1 MKGSILRAYISE
13 NIEKAQRENIPSAV
27 SKFLDSASL
36 SAAAAL
42 ARSTAGRFIFWGG
55 FEGAERVVML
65 SVPDYIDS
73 DDPNEIFTVY
83 ADGCPLRAVR
93 IEKDKFSDI
102 GHRDYLG
109 AVMGLGLTRE
119 SVGDICVHSDGCD
132 IVALPNAAKY
142 IEDNLTGAGRATL
155 KAKQIPLG
163 EVRAPQVNIKE
174 TSITVASPRL
184 DAVAGEIFSLSRSAA
199 AQAIAGR
206 GDGKRRAGVESRPP
220 PLPKRQNRSARQGQ
234 SDSRRRVHADEK
246 RQSQNRGQKIRVI
259 IRKDIQVAY
268 LIIERYFGDMD
279 DCFIKSITNQK
290 QSDELFALAQGQC
303 YTSLGGYIA
312 QITFTDG
319 YNQTMYIPESDAPG
333 YIK

>member
-1 MKGSILRAYISE
+1 MEGSILRAYISE

-55 FEGAERVVML
+55 FDGAERVIML
-65 SVPDYIDS
+65 SVPDYIES

-83 ADGCPLRAVR
+83 SDECPLSAVR
-93 IEKDKFSDI
+93 VEKDRFSDI

-132 IVALPNAAKY
+132 IIALPNAAKY
-142 IEDNLTGAGRATL
+142 IEENLTGAGRATL

-163 EVRAPQVNIKE
+163 EIRAPQVNIKE

-199 AQAIAGR
+199 AQAIGR
-206 GDGKRRAGVESRPP
+206 GDGKRRAGIESRPP
-220 PLPKRQNRSARQGQ
+220 PLPKRQNRPARQRQ
-234 SDSRRRVHADEK
+234 SNSRRRVHADKEG
-246 RQSQNRGQKIRVI
+246 QSKN
-259 IRKDIQVAY
+259 
-268 LIIERYFGDMD
+268 
-279 DCFIKSITNQK
+279 
-290 QSDELFALAQGQC
+290 
-303 YTSLGGYIA
+303 
-312 QITFTDG
+312 
-319 YNQTMYIPESDAPG
+319 
-333 YIK
+333 

>member
-1 MKGSILRAYISE
+1 MEGSILRAYISE

-36 SAAAAL
+36 SAASAL

-83 ADGCPLRAVR
+83 ADGCPLSAVR

-119 SVGDICVHSDGCD
+119 SGCD
-132 IVALPNAAKY
+132 IIALPNAAKY
-142 IEDNLTGAGRATL
+142 IVQNLTGAGRATL
-155 KAKQIPLG
+155 KAKLIPLG

-199 AQAIAGR
+199 AQAIASGAVTVNDEQVLKADRRLSPKDKIVLRGKGR
-206 GDGKRRAGVESRPP
+206 AILGEEFTQTKKG
-220 PLPKRQNRSARQGQ
+220 
-234 SDSRRRVHADEK
+234 RV
-246 RQSQNRGQKIRVI
+246 R
-259 IRKDIQVAY
+259 
-268 LIIERYFGDMD
+268 IEVK
-279 DCFIKSITNQK
+279 KSV
-290 QSDELFALAQGQC
+290 
-303 YTSLGGYIA
+303 
-312 QITFTDG
+312 
-319 YNQTMYIPESDAPG
+319 
-333 YIK
+333 

>member
-1 MKGSILRAYISE
+1 MEGSILRAYISE
-13 NIEKAQRENIPSAV
+13 NIEKAQRENIPAAV

-83 ADGCPLRAVR
+83 ADGCPLSAVR
-93 IEKDKFSDI
+93 VEKDRFSDI

-132 IVALPNAAKY
+132 IIALPNAAKY
-142 IEDNLTGAGRATL
+142 IEDNLTDAGRATL

-199 AQAIAGR
+199 AQAIA
-206 GDGKRRAGVESRPP
+206 
-220 PLPKRQNRSARQGQ
+220 
-234 SDSRRRVHADEK
+234 
-246 RQSQNRGQKIRVI
+246 
-259 IRKDIQVAY
+259 
-268 LIIERYFGDMD
+268 
-279 DCFIKSITNQK
+279 
-290 QSDELFALAQGQC
+290 
-303 YTSLGGYIA
+303 
-312 QITFTDG
+312 
-319 YNQTMYIPESDAPG
+319 
-333 YIK
+333 

>member
-1 MKGSILRAYISE
+1 MEGSILRAYISE

-65 SVPDYIDS
+65 SIPDYIES

-83 ADGCPLRAVR
+83 SDECPLSAVR
-93 IEKDKFSDI
+93 VEKDRFSDI

-119 SVGDICVHSDGCD
+119 SVGDICVQPDGCD
-132 IVALPNAAKY
+132 IIALPNAAKY
-142 IEDNLTGAGRATL
+142 IVQNLTGAGRATL

-184 DAVAGEIFSLSRSAA
+184 DAVSGEIFSLSRSAA
-199 AQAIAGR
+199 AQAISSGAVTVNDEQVLKADRRLSPKDKIVLRGKGR
-206 GDGKRRAGVESRPP
+206 AILGEEFTQTKKGRVRIGV
-220 PLPKRQNRSARQGQ
+220 K
-234 SDSRRRVHADEK
+234 
-246 RQSQNRGQKIRVI
+246 
-259 IRKDIQVAY
+259 
-268 LIIERYFGDMD
+268 
-279 DCFIKSITNQK
+279 KSV
-290 QSDELFALAQGQC
+290 
-303 YTSLGGYIA
+303 
-312 QITFTDG
+312 
-319 YNQTMYIPESDAPG
+319 
-333 YIK
+333 

>member
-1 MKGSILRAYISE
+1 MVILSIEFHIWGLRRFYPRDFYGIMSRESEKAGAKMEGSILRAYISE

-27 SKFLDSASL
+27 SKFLDSSSL

-83 ADGCPLRAVR
+83 ADGCPLSAVR
-93 IEKDKFSDI
+93 VEKDRFSDI

-119 SVGDICVHSDGCD
+119 SVGDICVQPDGCD

-142 IEDNLTGAGRATL
+142 IEENLTGAGRATL
-155 KAKQIPLG
+155 KAKLIPLG

-199 AQAIAGR
+199 AQAIASGAVTVNDEQVLKADRRLSPKDKNVLRGKGR
-206 GDGKRRAGVESRPP
+206 AILGEEFTQTKKG
-220 PLPKRQNRSARQGQ
+220 
-234 SDSRRRVHADEK
+234 RV
-246 RQSQNRGQKIRVI
+246 R
-259 IRKDIQVAY
+259 
-268 LIIERYFGDMD
+268 IEVK
-279 DCFIKSITNQK
+279 KSV
-290 QSDELFALAQGQC
+290 
-303 YTSLGGYIA
+303 
-312 QITFTDG
+312 
-319 YNQTMYIPESDAPG
+319 
-333 YIK
+333 

>member
-1 MKGSILRAYISE
+1 MVILSIEFHIGGLRRFYPRDFYGIISRESEKGGAKMEGSILRAYISE

-36 SAAAAL
+36 SAASAL

-55 FEGAERVVML
+55 FDGAERVIML
-65 SVPDYIDS
+65 SVPDYIES

-83 ADGCPLRAVR
+83 ADGCPLSAVR

-119 SVGDICVHSDGCD
+119 SVGDICVQPDGCD

-199 AQAIAGR
+199 AQAIASGAVTVNDEQVLKADRRLSPKDKIVLRGKGR
-206 GDGKRRAGVESRPP
+206 AILGEEFTQTKKG
-220 PLPKRQNRSARQGQ
+220 
-234 SDSRRRVHADEK
+234 RV
-246 RQSQNRGQKIRVI
+246 R
-259 IRKDIQVAY
+259 
-268 LIIERYFGDMD
+268 IEVK
-279 DCFIKSITNQK
+279 KSV
-290 QSDELFALAQGQC
+290 
-303 YTSLGGYIA
+303 
-312 QITFTDG
+312 
-319 YNQTMYIPESDAPG
+319 
-333 YIK
+333 

>member
-1 MKGSILRAYISE
+1 MVILSIEFHIWGLRRFYPRDFYGIMSRESEKSGAKMEGSILRAYISE

-36 SAAAAL
+36 SAAVAL

-55 FEGAERVVML
+55 FEGAERVIML
-65 SVPDYIDS
+65 SIPDYIES

-83 ADGCPLRAVR
+83 ADGCPLSAVR
-93 IEKDKFSDI
+93 IEKDRFSDI

-109 AVMGLGLTRE
+109 AIMGLGLTRE
-119 SVGDICVHSDGCD
+119 SVGDICVQPDGCD
-132 IVALPNAAKY
+132 IVALPSAAKY

-199 AQAIAGR
+199 AQAIASGAVTVNDEQVLKADRRLSPKDKIVLRGKGR
-206 GDGKRRAGVESRPP
+206 AILGEEFTQTKKGRVRIGV
-220 PLPKRQNRSARQGQ
+220 K
-234 SDSRRRVHADEK
+234 
-246 RQSQNRGQKIRVI
+246 
-259 IRKDIQVAY
+259 
-268 LIIERYFGDMD
+268 
-279 DCFIKSITNQK
+279 KSV
-290 QSDELFALAQGQC
+290 
-303 YTSLGGYIA
+303 
-312 QITFTDG
+312 
-319 YNQTMYIPESDAPG
+319 
-333 YIK
+333 

>member
-1 MKGSILRAYISE
+1 MEGSILRAYISE

-36 SAAAAL
+36 SVASTL

-55 FEGAERVVML
+55 FDGAERVIML
-65 SVPDYIDS
+65 SVPDYIES

-83 ADGCPLRAVR
+83 SDGCPLSAVR

-119 SVGDICVHSDGCD
+119 SVGDICVQPDGCD

-199 AQAIAGR
+199 AQAIASGAVTVNDEQVLKSDRRLSPKDKIVLHGKGR
-206 GDGKRRAGVESRPP
+206 AILGEEFTQTKKG
-220 PLPKRQNRSARQGQ
+220 
-234 SDSRRRVHADEK
+234 RV
-246 RQSQNRGQKIRVI
+246 R
-259 IRKDIQVAY
+259 
-268 LIIERYFGDMD
+268 IEVK
-279 DCFIKSITNQK
+279 KSV
-290 QSDELFALAQGQC
+290 
-303 YTSLGGYIA
+303 
-312 QITFTDG
+312 
-319 YNQTMYIPESDAPG
+319 
-333 YIK
+333 

>member
-1 MKGSILRAYISE
+1 MEGSILRAYISE

-83 ADGCPLRAVR
+83 ADECPLSAVR

-119 SVGDICVHSDGCD
+119 SVGDICVQPDGCD

-155 KAKQIPLG
+155 KAKQIPLS

-199 AQAIAGR
+199 AQAIASGAVTVNDEQVLKADRRLSPKDKIVLRGKGR
-206 GDGKRRAGVESRPP
+206 AILGEEFTQTKKG
-220 PLPKRQNRSARQGQ
+220 
-234 SDSRRRVHADEK
+234 RV
-246 RQSQNRGQKIRVI
+246 R
-259 IRKDIQVAY
+259 
-268 LIIERYFGDMD
+268 IEVK
-279 DCFIKSITNQK
+279 KSV
-290 QSDELFALAQGQC
+290 
-303 YTSLGGYIA
+303 
-312 QITFTDG
+312 
-319 YNQTMYIPESDAPG
+319 
-333 YIK
+333 

>member
-1 MKGSILRAYISE
+1 MEGSILRAYISE
-13 NIEKAQRENIPSAV
+13 NIEKAQRENIPAAV

-83 ADGCPLRAVR
+83 ADGCPLSAVR
-93 IEKDKFSDI
+93 VEKDRFSDI

-132 IVALPNAAKY
+132 IIALPNAAKY
-142 IEDNLTGAGRATL
+142 IEDNLTDAGRATL

-163 EVRAPQVNIKE
+163 EVRCTAGKYKGNE
-174 TSITVASPRL
+174 HHRSIAATRRSGRRDILALAFGGGSG
-184 DAVAGEIFSLSRSAA
+184 DSL
-199 AQAIAGR
+199 GR
-206 GDGKRRAGVESRPP
+206 GDGKRRAGIESRPS
-220 PLPKRQNRSARQGQ
+220 PLPKRQNRPARQGQ
-234 SDSRRRVHADEK
+234 SDSRRRVHADKEG
-246 RQSQNRGQKIRVI
+246 QSQNRGQKIGVI
-259 IRKDIQVAY
+259 MRQDTFDNR
-268 LIIERYFGDMD
+268 LLPSRLTIIKAFILLAIKKVLPKFYFG
-279 DCFIKSITNQK
+279 
-290 QSDELFALAQGQC
+290 
-303 YTSLGGYIA
+303 
-312 QITFTDG
+312 
-319 YNQTMYIPESDAPG
+319 
-333 YIK
+333 

>member
-1 MKGSILRAYISE
+1 MVILSIEFHIGGLRRFYPRDFYGIISRESEKDGAKMEGSILRAYISE

-65 SVPDYIDS
+65 SVPDYIES

-83 ADGCPLRAVR
+83 SDECPLSAVR

-119 SVGDICVHSDGCD
+119 SVGDICVQPDGCD
-132 IVALPNAAKY
+132 IIALPNAAKY
-142 IEDNLTGAGRATL
+142 IEENLTGAGRATL
-155 KAKQIPLG
+155 KAKLIPLG

-199 AQAIAGR
+199 AQAIASGAVTVNDEQVLKADRRLSPKDKIVLRGKGR
-206 GDGKRRAGVESRPP
+206 AILGEEFTQTKKGRVRIGV
-220 PLPKRQNRSARQGQ
+220 K
-234 SDSRRRVHADEK
+234 
-246 RQSQNRGQKIRVI
+246 
-259 IRKDIQVAY
+259 
-268 LIIERYFGDMD
+268 
-279 DCFIKSITNQK
+279 KSV
-290 QSDELFALAQGQC
+290 
-303 YTSLGGYIA
+303 
-312 QITFTDG
+312 
-319 YNQTMYIPESDAPG
+319 
-333 YIK
+333 

>member
-1 MKGSILRAYISE
+1 MSIEFHIGGVRRFYPRDFYGIMSRESEKGGAKMEGSILRAYISE

-65 SVPDYIDS
+65 SVPDYIES

-83 ADGCPLRAVR
+83 ADGCPLSAVR
-93 IEKDKFSDI
+93 VEKDRFSDI

-119 SVGDICVHSDGCD
+119 SVGDICVQPDGCD
-132 IVALPNAAKY
+132 IIALPNAAKY
-142 IEDNLTGAGRATL
+142 IVQNLTGAGRATL
-155 KAKQIPLG
+155 KAKLIPLG

-199 AQAIAGR
+199 AQAIASGAVTVNDEQVLKADRRLSPKDKIVLRGKGR
-206 GDGKRRAGVESRPP
+206 AILGEEFTQTKKGRVRIGV
-220 PLPKRQNRSARQGQ
+220 K
-234 SDSRRRVHADEK
+234 
-246 RQSQNRGQKIRVI
+246 
-259 IRKDIQVAY
+259 
-268 LIIERYFGDMD
+268 
-279 DCFIKSITNQK
+279 KSV
-290 QSDELFALAQGQC
+290 
-303 YTSLGGYIA
+303 
-312 QITFTDG
+312 
-319 YNQTMYIPESDAPG
+319 
-333 YIK
+333 

>member
-1 MKGSILRAYISE
+1 MVILSIEFHIGGLGRFYPRDFYGIISRESEKGGAKMEGSILRAYISE

-55 FEGAERVVML
+55 FEGAERVIML

-83 ADGCPLRAVR
+83 ADGCPLSAVR
-93 IEKDKFSDI
+93 VEKDKFSDI

-119 SVGDICVHSDGCD
+119 SVGDICVQPDGCD
-132 IVALPNAAKY
+132 IIALPNAAKY

-155 KAKQIPLG
+155 KAKQIPLE
-163 EVRAPQVNIKE
+163 EVRAPQVNTKE

-199 AQAIAGR
+199 AQAIASGAVTVNDEQVLKADRRLSPKDKIVLRGKGR
-206 GDGKRRAGVESRPP
+206 AILGEEFTQTKKGRVRIGV
-220 PLPKRQNRSARQGQ
+220 K
-234 SDSRRRVHADEK
+234 
-246 RQSQNRGQKIRVI
+246 
-259 IRKDIQVAY
+259 
-268 LIIERYFGDMD
+268 
-279 DCFIKSITNQK
+279 KSV
-290 QSDELFALAQGQC
+290 
-303 YTSLGGYIA
+303 
-312 QITFTDG
+312 
-319 YNQTMYIPESDAPG
+319 
-333 YIK
+333 

>member
-1 MKGSILRAYISE
+1 MEGSILRAYISE
-13 NIEKAQRENIPSAV
+13 NIEKAQRENIPAAV

-42 ARSTAGRFIFWGG
+42 AHSTAGRFIFWGG

-65 SVPDYIDS
+65 SVPDYIES

-83 ADGCPLRAVR
+83 SDGCPLSAVR
-93 IEKDKFSDI
+93 VEKDRFSDI

-132 IVALPNAAKY
+132 IIALPNAAKY

-199 AQAIAGR
+199 AQAIASGAVTVNDEQVLKADRRLSPKDKIVLRGKGR
-206 GDGKRRAGVESRPP
+206 AILGEEFTQTKKGRVRIGV
-220 PLPKRQNRSARQGQ
+220 K
-234 SDSRRRVHADEK
+234 
-246 RQSQNRGQKIRVI
+246 
-259 IRKDIQVAY
+259 
-268 LIIERYFGDMD
+268 
-279 DCFIKSITNQK
+279 KSV
-290 QSDELFALAQGQC
+290 
-303 YTSLGGYIA
+303 
-312 QITFTDG
+312 
-319 YNQTMYIPESDAPG
+319 
-333 YIK
+333 

>member
-1 MKGSILRAYISE
+1 MEGSILRAYISE

-83 ADGCPLRAVR
+83 ADGCPLSAVR
-93 IEKDKFSDI
+93 VEKDRFSNI

-132 IVALPNAAKY
+132 IIALPNA
-142 IEDNLTGAGRATL
+142 
-155 KAKQIPLG
+155 
-163 EVRAPQVNIKE
+163 
-174 TSITVASPRL
+174 SITVASPRL

-199 AQAIAGR
+199 AQAIASGAVTVNDEQVLKADRRLSPKDKIVLRGKGR
-206 GDGKRRAGVESRPP
+206 AILGEEFTQTKKG
-220 PLPKRQNRSARQGQ
+220 
-234 SDSRRRVHADEK
+234 RVRIWVK
-246 RQSQNRGQKIRVI
+246 
-259 IRKDIQVAY
+259 
-268 LIIERYFGDMD
+268 
-279 DCFIKSITNQK
+279 KSV
-290 QSDELFALAQGQC
+290 
-303 YTSLGGYIA
+303 
-312 QITFTDG
+312 
-319 YNQTMYIPESDAPG
+319 
-333 YIK
+333 

>member
-1 MKGSILRAYISE
+1 MEGSILRAYISE
-13 NIEKAQRENIPSAV
+13 NIEKAQRENIPAAV

-83 ADGCPLRAVR
+83 ADGCPLSAVR
-93 IEKDKFSDI
+93 VEKDRFSDI

-132 IVALPNAAKY
+132 IIALPNAAKY
-142 IEDNLTGAGRATL
+142 IEENLTGAGRATL

-163 EVRAPQVNIKE
+163 EIRAPQVNIKE

-199 AQAIAGR
+199 AQAIASGAVTVNDEQVLKADRRLSPKDKIVLRGKGR
-206 GDGKRRAGVESRPP
+206 AILGEEFTQTKKGRVRIGV
-220 PLPKRQNRSARQGQ
+220 K
-234 SDSRRRVHADEK
+234 
-246 RQSQNRGQKIRVI
+246 
-259 IRKDIQVAY
+259 
-268 LIIERYFGDMD
+268 
-279 DCFIKSITNQK
+279 KSV
-290 QSDELFALAQGQC
+290 
-303 YTSLGGYIA
+303 
-312 QITFTDG
+312 
-319 YNQTMYIPESDAPG
+319 
-333 YIK
+333 

>member
-1 MKGSILRAYISE
+1 MEGSILRAYISE

-36 SAAAAL
+36 SAASAL

-83 ADGCPLRAVR
+83 ADGCPLSAVR

-119 SVGDICVHSDGCD
+119 SVGDICVQSDGCD

-163 EVRAPQVNIKE
+163 EVRAPQVSIKE
-174 TSITVASPRL
+174 MNITVASPRL

-199 AQAIAGR
+199 AQAIASGAVTVNDEQVLKADRRLSPKDKIVLRGKGR
-206 GDGKRRAGVESRPP
+206 AILGEEFTQTKKGRVRIGV
-220 PLPKRQNRSARQGQ
+220 K
-234 SDSRRRVHADEK
+234 
-246 RQSQNRGQKIRVI
+246 
-259 IRKDIQVAY
+259 
-268 LIIERYFGDMD
+268 
-279 DCFIKSITNQK
+279 KSV
-290 QSDELFALAQGQC
+290 
-303 YTSLGGYIA
+303 
-312 QITFTDG
+312 
-319 YNQTMYIPESDAPG
+319 
-333 YIK
+333 